1 MKGINSVLVDSS
13 FCIRLLK
20 SDADFHQN
28 TIDYLEYFL
37 ENRIEIYLSTIVVSE
52 YAVGD
57 NPDNLLSLNVFRLLE
72 FDYPDAKTAG
82 SFFAQLKGNED
93 LRESEQRKVIVNDIK
108 LFAQIHN
115 RQIDAYITK
124 DRKSLRKMIQP
135 LENSHDLKFEFIDLS
150 IPLNTYLGRL
160 FSTENLS

>member
-1 MKGINSVLVDSS
+1 MKRVSSVLLDSS

-28 TIDYLEYFL
+28 TVDYFEYFL
-37 ENRIEIYLSTIVVSE
+37 ENEIELYLSTIVVSE

-72 FDYPDAKTAG
+72 FDYADAKTAG
-82 SFFAQLKGNED
+82 SFFSELKGNDE
-93 LRESEQRKVIVNDIK
+93 LRESEQRKVIINDIK

-115 RQIDAYITK
+115 RRIDAYITK
-124 DRKSLRKMIQP
+124 DRKSLSKMIEP
-135 LENSHDLKFEFIDLS
+135 LGKSHNLKFEFIDLS
-150 IPLNTYLGRL
+150 IPLNDTLGRL
-160 FSTENLS
+160 F

>member
-1 MKGINSVLVDSS
+1 MKGINSVLLDNS

-20 SDADFHQN
+20 SDDEYHQN
-28 TIDYLEYFL
+28 VKDYFKYFL
-37 ENRIEIYLSTIVVSE
+37 ENRIELYLSTIVVSE

-72 FDYPDAKTAG
+72 FDYADAKTSG
-82 SFFAQLKGNED
+82 SFFATLKKVES
-93 LRESEQRKVIVNDIK
+93 LRESESRKVIINDIK

-124 DRKSLRKMIQP
+124 DRKSLGKMIKP
-135 LENSHDLKFEFIDLS
+135 LGESHNLNFEFIDLS
-150 IPLNTYLGRL
+150 IPLNDILGRL
-160 FSTENLS
+160 F